1 MENKKRKGSEITQE
15 NDKSFVKDGLSTDD
29 IRKTIQQIRAYI
41 EKGGNTSQA
50 NKIDKLKKDYS
61 FFAERY
67 PMLFDMCTRTDFN
80 YQHLNYFLSKRDEII
95 SDKISSEDASIQV
108 GQEWFDKYVDVS
120 KLKKKTDV
128 EKKCTQ

>member
-15 NDKSFVKDGLSTDD
+15 NDKSFVKDGLTTED

-50 NKIDKLKKDYS
+50 NKIDKLKQDYS

-120 KLKKKTDV
+120 KLKKKDEV
-128 EKKCTQ
+128 

>member
-1 MENKKRKGSEITQE
+1 MENKKRKGSDITQE

-41 EKGGNTSQA
+41 EKGGNTSLSD
-50 NKIDKLKKDYS
+50 KIDKLKQDYS
-61 FFAERY
+61 FFLERY

-120 KLKKKTDV
+120 KLKKKDEV
-128 EKKCTQ
+128 

>member
-1 MENKKRKGSEITQE
+1 MENKKRKGSQITQE
-15 NDKSFVKDGLSTDD
+15 NDKSFVKDGLTTEE

-41 EKGGNTSQA
+41 EKGGNTSQE
-50 NKIDKLKKDYS
+50 NKIDKLKHDYS
-61 FFAERY
+61 FFADRY
-67 PMLFDMCTRTDFN
+67 PMLFDMCIRTDFN

-128 EKKCTQ
+128 

>member
-1 MENKKRKGSEITQE
+1 MENKKRKGSDITQE

-41 EKGGNTSQA
+41 EKGGNTSLSD
-50 NKIDKLKKDYS
+50 KIDKLKQDYS
-61 FFAERY
+61 FFLERY

-120 KLKKKTDV
+120 KLKNKDEV
-128 EKKCTQ
+128 

>member
-15 NDKSFVKDGLSTDD
+15 NDKTFVKDGLTTDD

-50 NKIDKLKKDYS
+50 NKIDKLKQDYS
-61 FFAERY
+61 FFADRY

-120 KLKKKTDV
+120 KLKKKDEV
-128 EKKCTQ
+128 

>member
-15 NDKSFVKDGLSTDD
+15 NDKSFVKDGLTTEE

-41 EKGGNTSQA
+41 EKGGNTSQE
-50 NKIDKLKKDYS
+50 NKIDKLKQDYS
-61 FFAERY
+61 FFADRY

-128 EKKCTQ
+128 

>member
-15 NDKSFVKDGLSTDD
+15 NDKTFVKDGLTTDD

-50 NKIDKLKKDYS
+50 NKIDKLKQDYS
-61 FFAERY
+61 FFADRY

-120 KLKKKTDV
+120 KLKKKD
-128 EKKCTQ
+128 EE